1 MASLGCSVS
10 LDRLLIGRFAST
22 LELFTRW
29 AIIPLLIGC
38 LSRCVLAYSVGVD
51 ALRGHFLSENAICVT
66 VLGRG
71 VICLMLHWVLIL
83 TLAHTRGENWR
94 WKTRSFLAGGACPK
108 LAASWWH
115 GRLRGKTLAWVVA
128 LKLLIHQVRG
138 WFLCDS
144 EWRRCLSCEVSRWTC
159 RLLALF
165 RLARHLDGL
174 SRWVLDQICVNF
186 AEWLYRTLSLRV
198 PASCLKPHGWCSL
211 LFAGWSAAH
220 RRFH

>member
-10 LDRLLIGRFAST
+10 LDRLLIGRLAST
-22 LELFTRW
+22 LELFARW
-29 AIIPLLIGC
+29 AIILFLIGC
-38 LSRCVLAYSVGVD
+38 LSHCVLAASVGVH
-51 ALRGHFLSENAICVT
+51 ALRGHFLSENAIFVAIW
-66 VLGRG
+66 GRS
-71 VICLMLHWVLIL
+71 VIWLMHWVLIL

-94 WKTRSFLAGGACPK
+94 WKTRSFLAGCARPK

-128 LKLLIHQVRG
+128 LKLLIHKVRG

-144 EWRRCLSCEVSRWTC
+144 EWRRWLSCEVSRWAC

-165 RLARHLDGL
+165 RLAGHLYGL
-174 SRWVLDQICVNF
+174 ARWVLDQICVNF
-186 AEWLYRTLSLRV
+186 AERLYRTLPLRV
-198 PASCLKPHGWCSL
+198 PAPCFKPHGWCGL